1 MRSQRHPRPRA
12 RPRPRWKRRPE
23 ARPEEILDA
32 ALRVFGDVGFA
43 RARLEDVADLAG
55 VSKGTLYRYFDSK
68 ESLFREMVRS
78 KVIPAVEESER
89 LVEHHDGSAR
99 ELLAALIRRT
109 YVLARRPELVKIRQV
124 VQAELGNF
132 PELGRFY
139 FDAVILRARRALE
152 RVIERGVTAG
162 EFRSVPHAYA
172 ARAIPALVIHGAFV
186 HAMCRRFEPDPL
198 TDEQALDGMIDF
210 CLHGLVA

>member
-1 MRSQRHPRPRA
+1 MRSHRRARA
-12 RPRPRWKRRPE
+12 RPQPRWQRRPA

-43 RARLEDVADLAG
+43 RARLEDVAELAG

-68 ESLFREMVRS
+68 EVLFREMVRG
-78 KVIPAVEESER
+78 KVVPVVEEGER
-89 LVEHHDGSAR
+89 LVEAHDGTAR
-99 ELLAALIRRT
+99 ALLEAFVRRT
-109 YVLARRPELVKIRQV
+109 YTLARRPELVKIRQV

-139 FDAVILRARRALE
+139 YDAVIVRARRAIE
-152 RVIERGVTAG
+152 RVIERGVAAG
-162 EFRSVPHAYA
+162 EFRAVSHGYA

-186 HAMCRRFEPDPL
+186 NAVCRRFDPDPL

>member
-1 MRSQRHPRPRA
+1 MRSHRRPRS
-12 RPRPRWKRRPE
+12 RPQPRWQRRPA

-43 RARLEDVADLAG
+43 RARLEDVAELAG

-68 ESLFREMVRS
+68 EALFREMVRS
-78 KVIPAVEESER
+78 KVVPAVEESER
-89 LVEHHDGSAR
+89 LVEEHDGSAR
-99 ELLAALIRRT
+99 ELLDALIRST
-109 YVLARRPELVKIRQV
+109 YASARRPELVKIRQV

-139 FDAVILRARRALE
+139 FDAVIVRARRTIE
-152 RVIERGVTAG
+152 RVIERGVAAG
-162 EFRSVPHAYA
+162 EFRSVAHGYA
-172 ARAIPALVIHGAFV
+172 ARAIPTLVIHGAFV
-186 HAMCRRFEPDPL
+186 NAICRRLDPEPL
-198 TDEQALDGMIDF
+198 TAEQALDGMIDF